1 MRLVDVAKPRTRALL
16 QFDREAVA
24 KLDLAAVKADLKAL
38 MTDSQDWW
46 PADWGHYGPLFVR
59 QAWHCAGSY
68 RTSDGRGGCDGGR
81 QRFDPERSWDDNTNL
96 NRAKTLLWPIK
107 QKYGAG
113 LSWGDLII
121 LAGDVAI
128 SSMGGPVLGFCGGRI
143 DDLDGYESLPLGP
156 SPEQEALMP
165 CPVQGDCKSPLGQN
179 TLGLIYVNPEG
190 PMGKPVPEESAPQI
204 RAVFGRMGMDDA
216 ETVALIGGGHAFGKA
231 HGACPSGPGPSPAEQ
246 PEAPWPG
253 TCGDG
258 KGNNTF
264 TSGFEGPWTTTPTA
278 WGNQYFQNLLDYNWE
293 VHVGPGG
300 HHQWRPKA
308 KDAQSKAPP
317 PGVMMLTTDVA
328 LLHDPDYLELV
339 KTYAANLTALEFK
352 FKHAW
357 YKLVTRDMG
366 PVTRCLGP
374 DVPPPQPFQAPLPP
388 PPPGPAPDYAALARD
403 IARALRRPSPAAE
416 PDTVGGKPY
425 YGALFATL
433 AWQCASSYRETDYAG
448 GCNGARIR
456 FAPQKD
462 WPENA
467 YMDSVLAVLEPLK
480 AAHAGTTL
488 STADLIV
495 LAGTVALQ
503 QALAEAEAEQQQAPG
518 CNRGGGKGL
527 LQLQGSTCTASGVR
541 LRFCGGRVDA
551 PEGEHAAQVQPPRV
565 LANKILQVRD
575 NARVMGLSM
584 REAVALAARPRSPSQ
599 QRRLGY
605 SGSWTHTP
613 SHLSNQYFKVL
624 LDETWLRTNS
634 SEGLEEFAA
643 AGGTGLFMTPTDLA
657 IKWDAEM
664 LAIAQ
669 EFATDNK
676 AFLQTFASA
685 WSGLMNAD
693 RFDGPDG
700 NVCEDDAGS
709 GGTLAAAAASATE
722 AGVKAAEAGAVVK
735 LVLEASYAVA
745 AKVEEEFVEL

>member
-1 MRLVDVAKPRTRALL
+1 MRDKALITLLLAASAAFATCKCPFGFGNDLRSLDLARPRTRALL
-16 QFDREAVA
+16 QYDRAAAA
-24 KLDLAAVKADLKAL
+24 KLDLAAVRADLTAL
-38 MTDSQDWW
+38 MTDS
-46 PADWGHYGPLFVR
+46 

-68 RTSDGRGGCDGGR
+68 RSSDGRGGCDGGR

-96 NRAKTLLWPIK
+96 DKAKALLWPIK
-107 QKYGAG
+107 QKYGAA

-143 DDLDGYESLPLGP
+143 DDLDGSESVPLGP

-165 CPVQGDCKSPLGQN
+165 CPVQGDCQSPLGQN

-190 PMGKPVPEESAPQI
+190 PMGQPLPERSAAQI
-204 RAVFGRMGMDDA
+204 REVFGRMGMDDA

-231 HGACPSGPGPSPAEQ
+231 HGACPTGPGPSPREA
-246 PEAPWPG
+246 PDAPWPG

-258 KGNNTF
+258 RGNRTF

-278 WGNQYFQNLLDYNWE
+278 WDNQ
-293 VHVGPGG
+293 
-300 HHQWRPKA
+300 
-308 KDAQSKAPP
+308 
-317 PGVMMLTTDVA
+317 
-328 LLHDPDYLELV
+328 
-339 KTYAANLTALEFK
+339 
-352 FKHAW
+352 

-374 DVPPPQPFQAPLPP
+374 D
-388 PPPGPAPDYAALARD
+388 
-403 IARALRRPSPAAE
+403 
-416 PDTVGGKPY
+416 
-425 YGALFATL
+425 
-433 AWQCASSYRETDYAG
+433 CASTFRETDYSG

-462 WPENA
+462 WPQNA

-480 AAHAGTTL
+480 AAYPPTL
-488 STADLIV
+488 SSADLIV

-503 QALAEAEAEQQQAPG
+503 EALAEAEAEAAAGCQQGTGPCTAAPG
-518 CNRGGGKGL
+518 S
-527 LQLQGSTCTASGVR
+527 GSGGVR

-551 PEGEHAAQVQPPRV
+551 VEGGQAGHAQPPRV
-565 LANKILQVRD
+565 LADKILQVRD
-575 NARVMGLSM
+575 NAHVMGLSL

-605 SGSWTHTP
+605 SGAWTPAP
-613 SHLSNQYFKVL
+613 SRLSNQYFKVL
-624 LDETWLRTNS
+624 LGEAWQRGYS
-634 SEGLEEFAA
+634 SEGLEEFSA
-643 AGGTGLFMTPTDLA
+643 AGGGKGLFMTPSDLA

-669 EFATDNK
+669 EFASDNT
-676 AFLQTFASA
+676 AFLQTFAAA
-685 WSGLMNAD
+685 WTRLMNAD

-700 NVCEDDAGS
+700 NLCNDDEGGELAGALL
-709 GGTLAAAAASATE
+709 GAAAVAAEEGARAASE
-722 AGVKAAEAGAVVK
+722 KAAAVVQ
-735 LVLEASYAVA
+735 LVLEASYGA
-745 AKVEEEFVEL
+745 AARVEEEFVELPGAAPHPHGAATIGTAFTQCVGDQLGGGAHPRN

>member
-1 MRLVDVAKPRTRALL
+1 M
-16 QFDREAVA
+16 QFDRAAVA
-24 KLDLAAVKADLKAL
+24 KLDLAAVKADLAAF
-38 MTDSQDWW
+38 MTKSQDSW
-46 PADWGHYGPLFVR
+46 PADWGNYGPLFVR
-59 QAWHCAGSY
+59 QAWHCSGSY
-68 RTSDGRGGCDGGR
+68 RSSDGRGGCDGAR

-96 NRAKTLLWPIK
+96 DKAKALLWPLK
-107 QKYGAG
+107 QKYGGA

-128 SSMGGPVLGFCGGRI
+128 ASMGGPVLGFCAGRI
-143 DDLDGYESLPLGP
+143 DDLDGTESLPLGP
-156 SPEQEALMP
+156 TPEQEALMP

-204 RAVFGRMGMDDA
+204 RGVFRRMGMDDA
-216 ETVALIGGGHAFGKA
+216 ETVALIGGGHAFGKS
-231 HGACPSGPGPSPAEQ
+231 HGACPTGPGPSPEEA
-246 PEAPWPG
+246 PDAPWPG

-258 KGNNTF
+258 KANNTF

-278 WGNQYFQNLLDYNWE
+278 WDNQYFQNLLAYNWE

-308 KDAQSKAPP
+308 KDAKSKAPLP
-317 PGVMMLTTDVA
+317 AVMMLTTDVA
-328 LLHDPDYLELV
+328 LLHDDDYRGLVELF
-339 KTYAANLTALEFK
+339 AANLTALEHT

-366 PVTRCLGP
+366 PATRCLGP

-388 PPPGPAPDYAALARD
+388 RPAGPAPDYAALARD
-403 IARALRRPSPAAE
+403 ISAALRRSSPAAE
-416 PDTVGGKPY
+416 PDTVHGKPH
-425 YGALFATL
+425 YGALFAAL
-433 AWQCASSYRETDYAG
+433 AWQCASSFRETDYSG

-462 WPENA
+462 WPENT

-480 AAHAGTTL
+480 AGQPASL

-503 QALAEAEAEQQQAPG
+503 EAIAEAEAAQQAEGG
-518 CNRGGGKGL
+518 CKGKG
-527 LQLQGSTCTASGVR
+527 TCGASGVR
-541 LRFCGGRVDA
+541 LHFCGGRVDA
-551 PEGEHAAQVQPPRV
+551 VEGEHAAHAQPPRV

-575 NARVMGLSM
+575 NAAVMGLSP

-599 QRRLGY
+599 QQRLGY

-613 SHLSNQYFKVL
+613 SRVSNQYFKVL
-624 LDETWLRTNS
+624 LGETWLRTNS

-643 AGGTGLFMTPTDLA
+643 AGGKGLFMTPTDLA
-657 IKWDAEM
+657 IKWDPEM

-669 EFATDNK
+669 EFAADNK
-676 AFLQTFASA
+676 AFLQTFAGA
-685 WSGLMNAD
+685 WTRLMNAD
-693 RFDGPDG
+693 RFDGPDR
-700 NVCEDDAGS
+700 NLCDDDEAG
-709 GGTLAAAAASATE
+709 GVLAAAAAATE
-722 AGVKAAEAGAVVK
+722 AGVEAAEAAAVVK
-735 LVLEASYAVA
+735 LVLDASYSVA
-745 AKVEEEFVEL
+745 AKVAEEFMEL